1 MERNG
6 MEYEIVGGI
15 AVSGE
20 YKTRDVDM
28 ILLMDEGDAEALE
41 EALRRARFSVR
52 AEDIRALREKS
63 HFTIFDEIS
72 EYHVDAKVANTES
85 DMLTLE
91 RRRSV
96 VAISLFMSHL
106 QRTLL
111 RTNCFL
117 AVSKT

>member
-6 MEYEIVGGI
+6 IEYEIIGGI
-15 AVSGE
+15 VVSGE

-28 ILLMDEGDAEALE
+28 ILLMDEGDA

-72 EYHVDAKVANTES
+72 EYYVDAKVANTES